1 MKKLLYPLAAVLL
14 LSSGVSVAYASDVYI
29 TGDDDESAITGI
41 IDNVNEDEIDIIVNG
56 ERVNVDVDGL
66 DLDDGQED
74 ILKRG
79 DEVRFTGKFDD
90 NEFVAESLVLVTPKT
105 DVIVEE

>member
-1 MKKLLYPLAAVLL
+1 MSNDAWQGSAIRF
-14 LSSGVSVAYASDVYI
+14 SSGSGV
-29 TGDDDESAITGI
+29 
-41 IDNVNEDEIDIIVNG
+41 
-56 ERVNVDVDGL
+56 VDVDGL